1 MLIVIIEIRIYL
13 GVNVICEAKRKLSNI
28 FIMIKYDKSLKN
40 YMIRIKEIPE
50 LKKIASQYKTQHPK
64 RVLIICSD
72 SRIPE
77 EIFKE
82 NPIGENFVIRSAG
95 NLLDQAGKES
105 LKYAIEHLGVREI
118 VVIGHT
124 YCGAVNAAL
133 NNVNGYQYI
142 VSKISQY
149 IKKYL
154 NRDPIEANVLGVIDE
169 IKEVLKEFHHEIYE
183 IKIFGYIYDIH
194 NVELKQIY

>member
-50 LKKIASQYKTQHPK
+50 LKKIAPQYKTQHPK

-82 NPIGENFVIRSAG
+82 NSIGENFVIRSSG

-105 LKYAIEHLGVREI
+105 LKYAIENLGVKEI

-124 YCGAVNAAL
+124 HCGAVNAAL

-149 IKKYL
+149 IKKYH

-169 IKEVLKEFHHEIYE
+169 IKEFLKEFYHEIYE
-183 IKIFGYIYDIH
+183 VKIFGYIYDIH

>member
-1 MLIVIIEIRIYL
+1 M
-13 GVNVICEAKRKLSNI
+13 
-28 FIMIKYDKSLKN
+28 MT
-40 YMIRIKEIPE
+40 IKEIPE
-50 LKKIASQYKTQHPK
+50 LKKISHQYKTQHPK
-64 RVLIICSD
+64 RVLITCSD

-105 LKYAIEHLGVREI
+105 LKYAIEHLGIREI

-124 YCGAVNAAL
+124 HCGAVNAAL
-133 NNVNGYQYI
+133 NNVNDYQYI

-149 IKKYL
+149 IKKYP

-169 IKEVLKEFHHEIYE
+169 IKEVLKESDHEAYE
-183 IKIFGYIYDIH
+183 VKIFGYIYDIY
-194 NVELKQIY
+194 NIELKQTY